1 MNLYI
6 SVEMLKERLTENKL
20 FNLCPAVADP
30 QLNDFLLQVISRAQS
45 MAESYIAQCCKLPLH
60 QVSPLVQ
67 EWILALA
74 EYELCKRGP
83 SSKVPEKIRTAY
95 EDTLSQ
101 LRDLSEDRLVL
112 PGEELLRKKI
122 NSSLEICTPPDR
134 CGF

>member
-1 MNLYI
+1 MN
-6 SVEMLKERLTENKL
+6 MTN
-20 FNLCPAVADP
+20 
-30 QLNDFLLQVISRAQS
+30 
-45 MAESYIAQCCKLPLH
+45 AE
-60 QVSPLVQ
+60 
-67 EWILALA
+67 
-74 EYELCKRGP
+74 
-83 SSKVPEKIRTAY
+83 IRTAY